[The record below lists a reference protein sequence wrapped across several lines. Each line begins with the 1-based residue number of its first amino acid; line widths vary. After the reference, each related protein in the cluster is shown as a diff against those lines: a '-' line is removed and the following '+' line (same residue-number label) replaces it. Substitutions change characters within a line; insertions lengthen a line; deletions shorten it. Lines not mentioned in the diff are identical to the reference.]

1 MDCSFSTTA
10 AINFADIFQCT
21 IANMGLPFDFIVIG
35 IFAAFVL
42 FAAMARLDFDFSLGI
57 AIAISWALMVISG
70 NASVLIQYI
79 LGLLILGLGLRI
91 LMAIIKIFRQ

>member
-10 AINFADIFQCT
+10 AVNMADIFQCT
-21 IANMGLPFDFIVIG
+21 LVNMGLPFDFIVIG

-42 FAAMARLDFDFSLGI
+42 FAAIARLDFDFSLGI